1 MIYLLLFIVFL
12 LIYMA
17 ISLLVAGIAGLTAN
31 CDEYGRMSQKELD
44 VSIILGILWPVSLP
58 WMCFECVIWN
68 PLATTIRAAK
78 RLIKGDY

>member
-1 MIYLLLFIVFL
+1 MMTYLLIIPAI

-17 ISLLVAGIAGLTAN
+17 LSLLVAGIAGLAAN
-31 CDEYGRMSQKELD
+31 CDEYGRMSQKD
-44 VSIILGILWPVSLP
+44 QDISIILGILWPVSLP
-58 WMCFECVIWN
+58 WMCFSVVIWK